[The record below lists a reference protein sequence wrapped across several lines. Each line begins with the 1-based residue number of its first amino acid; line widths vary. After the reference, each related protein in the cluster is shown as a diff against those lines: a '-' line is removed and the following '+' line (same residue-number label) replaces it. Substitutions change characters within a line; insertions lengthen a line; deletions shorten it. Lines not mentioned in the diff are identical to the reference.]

1 MMRASIGPQT
11 KITIPD
17 CIITTN
23 AGSFW
28 PSAGNANFN
37 LIIVL
42 QPLLLSKITGYSK
55 DRLLESGLVLMSLRR
70 KIIRVTALTKSS
82 YRFRSLL
89 LLRQLFFC
97 KTIPNSV

>member
-1 MMRASIGPQT
+1 MLRASIGPQT
-11 KITIPD
+11 KTTIPD

-28 PSAGNANFN
+28 PSDGNSNFD

-42 QPLLLSKITGYSK
+42 QPLLLSKITGYSQ

-70 KIIRVTALTKSS
+70 EIFRFTASTKSS
-82 YRFRSLL
+82 
-89 LLRQLFFC
+89 
-97 KTIPNSV
+97 